1 MFALSLSFAVANVAH
16 VAPLQNDQLQQRLE
30 NVQRDFIVFN
40 RER

>member
-1 MFALSLSFAVANVAH
+1 MFCIVVIITVANVAH
-16 VAPLQNDQLQQRLE
+16 LAPLQNGQLQQRLE